1 MLIQQVQI
9 AVQPGQEAV
18 FEAALVDVRQ
28 RAFTAPGFRRF
39 DVAQGAEEPTHYQV
53 QVLWETAA
61 ELQSFTTSDRF
72 EHTWAPI
79 HPYLTRPLLIDV
91 LLERPSLDFQG
102 PGVLGEPRT
111 S

>member
-1 MLIQQVQI
+1 MGSRGLLRIGTVETSTH
-9 AVQPGQEAV
+9 QPGG
-18 FEAALVDVRQ
+18 
-28 RAFTAPGFRRF
+28 GFRRF
-39 DVAQGAEEPTHYQV
+39 DVAQGAEETTHYQV